1 MSANQRSVRSTISS
15 RAVAAEAFLRP
26 EVGLTY
32 DLVMPSDTR
41 PETGFPLFDKR
52 EPSPTL
58 GIAVVD
64 AIVDVIVSGA
74 VQPGDLLPPEGT
86 LAERFGVSRTVIRES
101 VKRIEEKGLVT
112 IARGRGTSVRPTSS
126 WNILDQVV
134 LTSLIKHDGS
144 LGVLDELSVVRAQLE
159 SVMAADAAVRRS
171 DLQLEELEGHLQRMR
186 DSYRDDEAFRDA
198 DAAFHVAVMS
208 FSGNR
213 LAESI
218 ARTLFERARA
228 NSRFRGVDSRES
240 VQATL
245 AEHEAVFA
253 AIAAGRAD
261 EAHEK
266 MNRHI
271 LDAWQRRR
279 MPAETPSDQA
289 ASAAG

>member
-1 MSANQRSVRSTISS
+1 MA
-15 RAVAAEAFLRP
+15 
-26 EVGLTY
+26 Y
-32 DLVMPSDTR
+32 DRGMPSDPR

-52 EPSPTL
+52 DPSPTL

-134 LTSLIKHDGS
+134 LTSLIKHDDS

-159 SVMAADAAVRRS
+159 SVMAADAAARRS
-171 DLQLEELEGHLQRMR
+171 DLQLKELEGHLQRMR
-186 DSYRDDEAFRDA
+186 DSAQDDDAFRGA

-228 NSRFRGVDSRES
+228 NSRFRGVDSRDS
-240 VQATL
+240 FQITL

-261 EAHEK
+261 EAHES

-279 MPAETPSDQA
+279 MPTSTPTDRA
-289 ASAAG
+289 TPTAS

>member
-1 MSANQRSVRSTISS
+1 
-15 RAVAAEAFLRP
+15 
-26 EVGLTY
+26 
-32 DLVMPSDTR
+32 MPSDPR
-41 PETGFPLFDKR
+41 PEKGFPLFDKR

-134 LTSLIKHDGS
+134 LTSLIKHDDS
-144 LGVLDELSVVRAQLE
+144 LGVLDELAVVRAQLE

-171 DLQLEELEGHLQRMR
+171 DLQLKELEGHLQRMR
-186 DSYRDDEAFRDA
+186 DSSQDDEAFRAA
-198 DAAFHVAVMS
+198 DAAFHVSVMS

-218 ARTLFERARA
+218 ARTVFEQARA

-240 VQATL
+240 IRTTL

-253 AIAAGRAD
+253 AIAAGNAD
-261 EAHEK
+261 EAHEN

-279 MPAETPSDQA
+279 IPTSAPADRGAP
-289 ASAAG
+289 AAG

>member
-1 MSANQRSVRSTISS
+1 MLYSRTVAN
-15 RAVAAEAFLRP
+15 
-26 EVGLTY
+26 GLPY
-32 DLVMPSDTR
+32 DRGMVSDAR

-74 VQPGDLLPPEGT
+74 VLPGDLLPPEGI

-134 LTSLIKHDGS
+134 LTSLIKHDDS
-144 LGVLDELSVVRAQLE
+144 LGVLDELAIVRAQLE

-186 DSYRDDEAFRDA
+186 DSSHDDEAFRDA

-228 NSRFRGVDSRES
+228 NDRFRGVDSRES
-240 VQATL
+240 IRTTL
-245 AEHEAVFA
+245 AEHEAVFT
-253 AIAAGRAD
+253 AIAAGSAD
-261 EAHEK
+261 EAHEN

-279 MPAETPSDQA
+279 MPTSAPADRSTP
-289 ASAAG
+289 AAG

>member
-1 MSANQRSVRSTISS
+1 MQT
-15 RAVAAEAFLRP
+15 P
-26 EVGLTY
+26 Y
-32 DLVMPSDTR
+32 DRGMPSDPR

-134 LTSLIKHDGS
+134 LTSLIKHDDS

-171 DLQLEELEGHLQRMR
+171 DLQLKELEGHLQRMR
-186 DSYRDDEAFRDA
+186 DSSQDDDAFRDA

-240 VQATL
+240 VQTTL

-261 EAHEK
+261 EAHEC

-279 MPAETPSDQA
+279 MPTSAPADRGTP
-289 ASAAG
+289 AAG